1 MTNENIN
8 EDLEERLNEVKDDV
22 INHMNKDHAEANL
35 TYVRALAGMPDAT
48 SARII
53 DFDQFRVSLSAETP
67 DGSSNVQV
75 EFLEPLEKSEDIR
88 PALIKLLKY
97 ARACG

>member
-1 MTNENIN
+1 MTIKNIN
-8 EDLEERLNEVKDDV
+8 SDLEERLNEIKDDV

-88 PALIKLLKY
+88 PALIKLLKH

>member
-1 MTNENIN
+1 MTIENIN

-67 DGSSNVQV
+67 NGSSNVQV

-97 ARACG
+97 ARACD

>member
-1 MTNENIN
+1 MTIKNTNA
-8 EDLEERLNEVKDDV
+8 DLEERLNEIKDDV

-53 DFDQFRVSLSAETP
+53 DFNQFYVSLSARTSN
-67 DGSSNVQV
+67 GSSQIQV
-75 EFLEPLEKSEDIR
+75 SFLEPLEKSEDIR
-88 PALIKLLKY
+88 PALIKLLNY
-97 ARACG
+97 AKARL